1 MINEKVKS
9 TRISRTFVECSL
21 LAAMMAATL
30 TPGKVAALVNESQE
44 LVDSAQDDR
53 EGQLSEEAVVSERRD
68 RLLWTPLSPSREGA
82 QTPLM
87 AMALSADPGTRVRA
101 LEGASRVPAPELVPF
116 VIYSLADPN
125 EGVRERAMQTLPR
138 LDSEAVTEAV
148 VAVLAWGEPAV
159 VAGVDAAL
167 PSLRSVLESGMLRML
182 DLPDRTRDER
192 VALAYGLG
200 RLGSRRSLESLTEL
214 ALGDDSLVASY
225 AANALASIDDP
236 GSLHALARLVQH
248 TDPNVRLP
256 AYYGIARIGGP
267 EALGLLTAAAS
278 VNGEPDRRVRREVV
292 RFLGL
297 VGDES
302 TVHFLIGLVRERSGF
317 VQPAIDALEL
327 ITGMPDGLEG
337 ERWLEWYDE
346 LFGNPNV
353 ESTFTP
359 PPLVPITDRAAIP
372 GTPVPGVPALR

>member
-1 MINEKVKS
+1 
-9 TRISRTFVECSL
+9 
-21 LAAMMAATL
+21 MMAASFTE
-30 TPGKVAALVNESQE
+30 GEVAAVANEPQE
-44 LVDSAQDDR
+44 SADSAQKDR
-53 EGQLSEEAVVSERRD
+53 EGQLNEEAVASERRD

-101 LEGASRVPAPELVPF
+101 LEGVSHLPGPELVPF

-125 EGVRERAMQTLPR
+125 EGVRERAMEALPR
-138 LDSEAVTEAV
+138 LDKDAVTEAV
-148 VAVLAWGEPAV
+148 VAVLAWGEPQV
-159 VAGVDAAL
+159 VMGVDAAL
-167 PSLRSVLESGMLRML
+167 PRLRAVLEAGMLRML
-182 DLPDRTRDER
+182 DSPGRTRDER

-200 RLGSRRSLESLTEL
+200 RVGSRRALEPLTEL
-214 ALGDDSLVASY
+214 ALGNDPLVASY

-278 VNGEPDRRVRREVV
+278 ANGEPDRRVRREVV
-292 RFLGL
+292 RYLGL

-302 TVHFLIGLVRERSGF
+302 TVHFLIGLVRERAGF

-353 ESTFTP
+353 ESTYTP
-359 PPLVPITDRAAIP
+359 PPLVPITDRTAIP
-372 GTPVPGVPALR
+372 GTTIPGVPALR